1 MVRNALGIYWD
12 QEKNIPIILDKN
24 LDDIKIKKKK
34 LIEVAQDLRPVF
46 LEEKHLLRVL
56 FNLEEDIYYKSV
68 WCTKL
73 GRYIVDG
80 TPFRKSIIK
89 KISEVEEFEV
99 FRKRVLNF
107 EKIDKMIEKEKEIF
121 QNFIEENREHMS
133 MLLNSTERD
142 DEGNF
147 IGAYPFIEEVLKKYS
162 TRIPMVSFSGG
173 KDSTVVS
180 HLVRKALNN
189 QSILH
194 IFGDTTLELPL
205 TYKYV
210 ERFKEE
216 NPMTPFFDE
225 KNEENNFFQ
234 MCKEIGPPSRVKSWC
249 CSIFKTGPMG
259 TTLTNFDED
268 FLTFYGVRRKESASR
283 SKYLKVSKTPKIH
296 GGIVASPVI
305 DWFDLDIWLYILSEK
320 IDFNDNYKLGFPR
333 VGCWMC
339 PNNSDISQF
348 LAKIYVSRDE
358 YGEINFDYKEW
369 EEFLYDFSY
378 KIVKEYHLENN
389 IPLSQ
394 EELKEEVEKYVKN
407 NKWKTRQGGAGLEK
421 SKDLNFKQKECI
433 NEKNTYILNL
443 NRDIDEEFITLFK
456 PFGKISI
463 SNSGKS
469 QEMYVLNRE
478 KEALFK
484 ILFKEKNREIKIT
497 LINLKDKYLYGKI
510 IRQINK
516 FNTCIYCQAC
526 NSTCSFGALSV
537 INGKYTIDENKCV
550 HCLNCVTKFDMGC
563 LVASALRTKSKE

>member
-89 KISEVEEFEV
+89 KISELEEFEV
-99 FRKRVLNF
+99 FRKKVLNF

>member
-89 KISEVEEFEV
+89 KISELEEFEV
-99 FRKRVLNF
+99 FRKKVLNF

-348 LAKIYVSRDE
+348 LAKVYVSRDE

-421 SKDLNFKQKECI
+421 SKDLNFKQKECV

>member
-89 KISEVEEFEV
+89 KISELEEFEV
-99 FRKRVLNF
+99 FRKKVLNF

-234 MCKEIGPPSRVKSWC
+234 MCKEIGPPSRAENWC

-283 SKYLKVSKTPKIH
+283 SKYPKILKSTKIYKQLSI
-296 GGIVASPVI
+296 GPII
-305 DWFDLDIWLYILSEK
+305 DWLDIDVWLYILSENL
-320 IDFNDNYKLGFPR
+320 DFNISYRQGFAR
-333 VGCWMC
+333 VGCWVC
-339 PNNSDISQF
+339 PNKGAWSDFLTKIFNNTEYMKWENFLIQF
-348 LAKIYVSRDE
+348 AKDIGKV
-358 YGEINFDYKEW
+358 DYEN
-369 EEFLYDFSY
+369 Y
-378 KIVKEYHLENN
+378 VKEE
-389 IPLSQ
+389 
-394 EELKEEVEKYVKN
+394 
-407 NKWKTRQGGAGLEK
+407 KWKLRRGGEGLEK
-421 SKDLNFKQKECI
+421 SKDLNFKQKECV
-433 NEKNTYILNL
+433 NGKNTYILNL

>member
-1 MVRNALGIYWD
+1 
-12 QEKNIPIILDKN
+12 
-24 LDDIKIKKKK
+24 
-34 LIEVAQDLRPVF
+34 
-46 LEEKHLLRVL
+46 
-56 FNLEEDIYYKSV
+56 
-68 WCTKL
+68 
-73 GRYIVDG
+73 
-80 TPFRKSIIK
+80 
-89 KISEVEEFEV
+89 
-99 FRKRVLNF
+99 
-107 EKIDKMIEKEKEIF
+107 
-121 QNFIEENREHMS
+121 
-133 MLLNSTERD
+133 
-142 DEGNF
+142 
-147 IGAYPFIEEVLKKYS
+147 
-162 TRIPMVSFSGG
+162 MVSFSGG

-421 SKDLNFKQKECI
+421 SKDLNFKQKECV

>member
-24 LDDIKIKKKK
+24 LDDIKIKKRK
-34 LIEVAQDLRPVF
+34 LREVAQDLRPVF

>member
-107 EKIDKMIEKEKEIF
+107 EKTDKMVEKEKEIF
-121 QNFIEENREHMS
+121 QNFIEENSEHMS
-133 MLLNSTERD
+133 MLFNSTERD

-348 LAKIYVSRDE
+348 LAKVYVSRDE

>member
-107 EKIDKMIEKEKEIF
+107 EKTDKMVEKEKEIF

-421 SKDLNFKQKECI
+421 SKDLNFKQKECV

>member
-107 EKIDKMIEKEKEIF
+107 EKTDKMVEKEKEIF
-121 QNFIEENREHMS
+121 QNFIEENSAHMS

>member
-89 KISEVEEFEV
+89 KISELEEFEV
-99 FRKRVLNF
+99 FRKKVLNF
-107 EKIDKMIEKEKEIF
+107 EKTDKMVEKEKEIF

-234 MCKEIGPPSRVKSWC
+234 MCKEIGPPSRAENWC

-348 LAKIYVSRDE
+348 LAKVYVSRDE

-421 SKDLNFKQKECI
+421 SKDLNFKQKECV

>member
-56 FNLEEDIYYKSV
+56 FNLEEEIYYKSV

-107 EKIDKMIEKEKEIF
+107 EKTDKMVEKEKEIF
-121 QNFIEENREHMS
+121 QNFIEENSEHMS

-421 SKDLNFKQKECI
+421 SKDLNFKQKECV

>member
-89 KISEVEEFEV
+89 KISELEEFEV
-99 FRKRVLNF
+99 FRKKVLNF

-421 SKDLNFKQKECI
+421 SKDLNFKQKECV

>member
-107 EKIDKMIEKEKEIF
+107 EKTDKMVEKEKEIF
-121 QNFIEENREHMS
+121 QNFIEENSEHMS

-421 SKDLNFKQKECI
+421 SKDLNFKQKECV

>member
-107 EKIDKMIEKEKEIF
+107 EKTDKMVEKEKEIF
-121 QNFIEENREHMS
+121 QNFIEENSEHMS

-348 LAKIYVSRDE
+348 LAKVYVSRDE

-421 SKDLNFKQKECI
+421 SKDLNFKQKECV

>member
-107 EKIDKMIEKEKEIF
+107 EKTDKMVEKEKEIF

>member
-107 EKIDKMIEKEKEIF
+107 EKTDKMVEKEKEIF
-121 QNFIEENREHMS
+121 QNFIEENSEHMS
-133 MLLNSTERD
+133 MLFNSTERD

-348 LAKIYVSRDE
+348 LAKVYVSRDE

-421 SKDLNFKQKECI
+421 SKDLNFKQKECV

>member
-24 LDDIKIKKKK
+24 IDDIKIKKRK
-34 LIEVAQDLRPVF
+34 LREVAQDLRPVF

-89 KISEVEEFEV
+89 KISELEEFEV
-99 FRKRVLNF
+99 FRKKVLNF
-107 EKIDKMIEKEKEIF
+107 EKIDKMVEKEKEIF

-421 SKDLNFKQKECI
+421 SKDLNFKQKECV

-550 HCLNCVTKFDMGC
+550 HCLNCVIKFDMGC

>member
-24 LDDIKIKKKK
+24 IDDIKIKKRK
-34 LIEVAQDLRPVF
+34 LREVAQDLRPVF

-89 KISEVEEFEV
+89 KISELEEFEV
-99 FRKRVLNF
+99 FRKKVLNF

-121 QNFIEENREHMS
+121 QNFIEENREHMN

-421 SKDLNFKQKECI
+421 SKDLNFKQKECV

-443 NRDIDEEFITLFK
+443 NRDMDEEFITLFK

>member
-24 LDDIKIKKKK
+24 LDDIKIKKRK
-34 LIEVAQDLRPVF
+34 LREVAQDLRPVF

-478 KEALFK
+478 KEVLFK